1 MENNEERLNHY
12 LGNEPFLD
20 SLPREVSR
28 FVRALVN
35 KHGGGRL
42 SQEAKGLH
50 LYLPCPKCLEEKGS
64 RELDSKHL
72 TVNVDKY
79 FSAGRF
85 KNQPAKKAKWS
96 AMCHKDNAHMMS
108 VEQLLQY
115 PSISLRGYDSEV
127 RLTIAVQD
135 ESSLVNDGKGNKIP
149 RHPGKVVSLKEL
161 PTSHPAVEYL
171 LKRGY
176 DIDSLH
182 RQFRTS
188 YCYEEWPEE
197 EPSGASQG
205 WKYKRLPGGWKDT
218 PQGRI
223 IFYVDVHG
231 VQKGWQ
237 ARLIDKVEGDWRWY
251 WHPYD
256 NQWEAV
262 EYKQDDTFVM
272 REDYTRGLFKWK
284 PSKYRT
290 ATGCHR
296 NQIVMG
302 FDAAMRWNADNNIKT
317 PIVFIVEGP
326 LDAAR
331 IGPPACAILGKS
343 LSTEQAQLLRPF
355 KKIVIVMD
363 NDDAGRTGIIRAQ
376 NILGPMGLDYDICH
390 IPEKFKDVGEMCYL
404 DVARMT
410 APYITACM
418 R

>member
-1 MENNEERLNHY
+1 MPEEPLQHF
-12 LGNEPFLD
+12 LGNDSFLE
-20 SLPREVSR
+20 SLPREVR
-28 FVRALVN
+28 RLVHALTN

-42 SQEAKGLH
+42 SQEANGLH

-72 TVNVDKY
+72 TVNIDKY
-79 FSAGRF
+79 FSLGRF

-96 AMCHKDNAHMMS
+96 AMCHKDNSHLMT
-108 VEQLLQY
+108 VDQLLKY
-115 PSISLRGYDSEV
+115 PSISLRGYDIDS

-135 ESSLVNDGKGNKIP
+135 ESTLIDDGKGNKIP
-149 RHPGKVVSLKEL
+149 RHPGKVTPINQL
-161 PTSHPAVEYL
+161 PAGHPAVAYL
-171 LKRGY
+171 LQRGY
-176 DIDSLH
+176 NLDRLH
-182 RQFRTS
+182 EQFRTS

-197 EPSGASQG
+197 EPSATNKQG
-205 WKYKRLPGGWKDT
+205 FKYKRLPGGWKDT

-237 ARLIDKVEGDWRWY
+237 ARIIDKVEDGWKWY

-256 NQWEAV
+256 SQWEAT
-262 EYKQDDTFVM
+262 EYQQEDGTYEV
-272 REDYTRGLFKWK
+272 REDYCRGLFKWK

-290 ATGCHR
+290 AAGCHR

-302 FDAAMRWNADNNIKT
+302 FDAALKWNKDHNMSI

-326 LDAAR
+326 LDAGR

-343 LSTEQAQLLRPF
+343 LSAEQAQLLRPF
-355 KKIVIVMD
+355 NKIVIVMD

-376 NILGPMGLDYDICH
+376 NVLNAAGVDYDICH
-390 IPEKFKDVGEMCYL
+390 IPHQFKDVGEMSGI
-404 DVARMT
+404 DVMRMI
-410 APYITACM
+410 APYIKPCI
-418 R
+418 

>member
-1 MENNEERLNHY
+1 MENNERRLEHL
-12 LGNEPFLD
+12 LGNETFLN
-20 SLPREVSR
+20 SLPSNV
-28 FVRALVN
+28 VRLVYALVN

-72 TVNVDKY
+72 TVNIDKY
-79 FSAGRF
+79 FSLGRF
-85 KNQPAKKAKWS
+85 KLQSPKKANWS
-96 AMCHKDNAHMMS
+96 AMCHKDNSHLMS

-115 PSISLRGYDSEV
+115 PSISLRGYESDN
-127 RLTIAVQD
+127 RLSVAVQD
-135 ESSLVNDGKGNKIP
+135 ESSFIDDGKGNKIP
-149 RHPGKVVSLKEL
+149 RHPGKVTPLIEL
-161 PTSHPAVEYL
+161 PNSHPAVEYL
-171 LKRGY
+171 QKRGY
-176 DIDSLH
+176 NIDSLYK
-182 RQFRTS
+182 QFRVS

-197 EPSGASQG
+197 EPSGKSLG

-237 ARLIDKVEGDWRWY
+237 ARIIDKIEDDWKWY

-256 NQWEAV
+256 NHWEAI
-262 EYKQDDTFVM
+262 EHKQDGEFVL
-272 REDYTRGLFKWK
+272 REDYARGMFKWK

-302 FDAAMRWNADNNIKT
+302 FDAAVQWNKDYNIKE

-376 NILGPMGLDYDICH
+376 SILGPMGLDYDICN
-390 IPEKFKDVGEMCYL
+390 IPDKFKDVGEMSYS

-410 APYITACM
+410 APYIAACV
-418 R
+418 

>member
-1 MENNEERLNHY
+1 MDTDEGRLEHY
-12 LGNEPFLD
+12 LGNETFLE
-20 SLPREVSR
+20 SLPRDVVR
-28 FVRALVN
+28 FITALVN

-50 LYLPCPKCLEEKGS
+50 LYLPCPLCLEEKGG

-79 FSAGRF
+79 FSQGRF
-85 KNQPAKKAKWS
+85 RNQPDRKAKWS
-96 AMCHKDNAHMMS
+96 AMCHKDNTHLMT
-108 VEQLLQY
+108 VDQLLKY
-115 PSISLRGYDSEV
+115 ESISLRGYAAEN
-127 RLTIAVQD
+127 RLTVAVQD
-135 ESSLVNDGKGNKIP
+135 ESSFIDDGKGNKIP
-149 RHPGKVVSLKEL
+149 RHPGKVVPLTEL
-161 PTSHPAVEYL
+161 PKTHPAVEYL

-176 DIDSLH
+176 NIQRLYS
-182 RQFRTS
+182 QFRVS

-197 EPSGASQG
+197 APSATSAG

-218 PQGRI
+218 SQGRI

-237 ARLIDKVEGDWRWY
+237 ARIIDKVEDGWKWY
-251 WHPYD
+251 WHPYES
-256 NQWEAV
+256 QWEAI
-262 EYKQDDTFVM
+262 EYEQDGEWIM
-272 REDYTRGLFKWK
+272 RDDYAQGAYKWK

-302 FDAAMRWNADNNIKT
+302 FDDALRWNTDNNMST

-326 LDAAR
+326 LDAGR

-376 NILGPMGLDYDICH
+376 SILGPMGLDYEICH
-390 IPEKFKDVGEMCYL
+390 IPDTFKDVGEMAYMNVML
-404 DVARMT
+404 MLE
-410 APYITACM
+410 PYTTACI
-418 R
+418 